1 LNFSLRLFV
10 RLAVRRFWI
19 FDSVSDNEYG
29 IYLNALCVRVMAA
42 VRDPWPRDAGICEG
56 SLSFAVALL
65 LSWGESAA
73 LRSFQALGR
82 IV

>member
-1 LNFSLRLFV
+1 MQ
-10 RLAVRRFWI
+10 RFWI

-42 VRDPWPRDAGICEG
+42 VRDLGLAM
-56 SLSFAVALL
+56 SAFAKGVSVFVVALL

-73 LRSFQALGR
+73 LRSILQFGR